1 MEDSQFD
8 SLFYDYPTLQDKQE
22 VTLLRLQSFP
32 VCFTLVR
39 ILAGS
44 RSLHHPT
51 AIELLFNI
59 DPIAVDPSRSLG
71 IVEYIS
77 ILGDLKRV
85 TVEQYRVKNINGK
98 VWAGIHI
105 TVEPPNKGHFG
116 TTLRIYILSSR
127 LPSLGGQKCI
137 RTIQTTIL
145 GPQVLSLV
153 QIFITLCP
161 CLRESTIGG
170 STVP

>member
-1 MEDSQFD
+1 MENSHFD
-8 SLFYDYPTLQDKQE
+8 SLFYAYPTLQDKQE

-116 TTLRIYILSSR
+116 TTLYTFFSSR
-127 LPSLGGQKCI
+127 LPPLGGQKCI
-137 RTIQTTIL
+137 RTIRTTIL
-145 GPQVLSLV
+145 EPQVLSQACTEIHYTVSLFGRVHYRRPPV
-153 QIFITLCP
+153 Q
-161 CLRESTIGG
+161 
-170 STVP
+170 